1 MNANALAKALPDPQ
15 PKASSARRKAAGTMK
30 RLERNDRRVPRAAD
44 VYDTACSDGVR
55 PRLSE
60 RVERSPLARYAAAL
74 EIGCSIGVL
83 TAALGSRCD
92 ALLGLDVAEAAL
104 AQARQRC
111 RDLSHIRLLRAQVPG
126 EWPDGTFDLI
136 LLSEVVYYLDA
147 ADVARLAGR
156 VRASLR
162 PGGDVVLVHW
172 TGETHYPLTGD
183 EAADL
188 FIRET
193 RDVLAVDRQVREAE
207 YRLDVLRA
215 LA

>member
-1 MNANALAKALPDPQ
+1 MTRHTTSLPPDYF
-15 PKASSARRKAAGTMK
+15 
-30 RLERNDRRVPRAAD
+30 D
-44 VYDTACSDGVR
+44 
-55 PRLSE
+55 
-60 RVERSPLARYAAAL
+60 ARYAADPDPWNFSASPYERDKYAATLAALPRPHYEAAL

-83 TAALGSRCD
+83 TAALAPRC
-92 ALLGLDVAEAAL
+92 ATLLGLDVAEAAL
-104 AQARQRC
+104 AQARARC
-111 RDLSHIRLLRAQVPG
+111 RDLTGLRLMRAQVPG
-126 EWPDGTFDLI
+126 EWPEGTFDLI

-147 ADVARLAGR
+147 GDVARLAAR

-193 RDVLAVDRQVREAE
+193 RDSLAVDRHVRTGA
-207 YRLDVLRA
+207 YRLDVLRGR
-215 LA
+215 